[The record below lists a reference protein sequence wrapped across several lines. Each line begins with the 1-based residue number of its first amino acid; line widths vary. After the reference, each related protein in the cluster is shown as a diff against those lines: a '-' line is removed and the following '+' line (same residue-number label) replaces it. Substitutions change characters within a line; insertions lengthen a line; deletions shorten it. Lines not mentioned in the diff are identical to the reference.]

1 MSGGAGAAGPDD
13 PAADDGATPWPFIG
27 ALAVGLVTLLGV
39 GALTLANRDRDT
51 ETDRVVRAVLGQND
65 ALQRLD
71 YADFR
76 ANTCARDAGTEAQVL
91 DRQRTSVAAKGGR
104 YVGNVTDVS
113 MSGDTASATVTYYF
127 ERNRDDKTDVR
138 TALVREDG
146 AWRVCTAGPS

>member
-1 MSGGAGAAGPDD
+1 
-13 PAADDGATPWPFIG
+13 
-27 ALAVGLVTLLGV
+27 
-39 GALTLANRDRDT
+39 
-51 ETDRVVRAVLGQND
+51 
-65 ALQRLD
+65 
-71 YADFR
+71 
-76 ANTCARDAGTEAQVL
+76 VL

-146 AWRVCTAGPS
+146 AWRSARPDPADPG

>member
-1 MSGGAGAAGPDD
+1 
-13 PAADDGATPWPFIG
+13 
-27 ALAVGLVTLLGV
+27 
-39 GALTLANRDRDT
+39 LTLANRDRDT

-146 AWRVCTAGPS
+146 AWGLHGRTQLIPAEPGPSPPVWETQIRELCR

>member
-1 MSGGAGAAGPDD
+1 M
-13 PAADDGATPWPFIG
+13 
-27 ALAVGLVTLLGV
+27 
-39 GALTLANRDRDT
+39 
-51 ETDRVVRAVLGQND
+51 
-65 ALQRLD
+65 
-71 YADFR
+71 
-76 ANTCARDAGTEAQVL
+76 L